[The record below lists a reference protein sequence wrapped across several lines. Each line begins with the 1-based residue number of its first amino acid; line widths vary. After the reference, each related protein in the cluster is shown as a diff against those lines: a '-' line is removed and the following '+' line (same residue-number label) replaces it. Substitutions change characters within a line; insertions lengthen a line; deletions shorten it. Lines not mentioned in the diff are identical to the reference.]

1 MLLFFDTET
10 TGLPLSWQAPQD
22 DLDNWPR
29 LVQLAWILA
38 DESGNEIDN
47 KNRIVKPE
55 NFIIPESAS
64 RVHGI
69 TTEHA
74 AKKGIT
80 LKRALTEFKKA
91 IESAKTVVAHNIS
104 FDEKIV
110 GAEFLRKNVE
120 TGFFDL
126 PKVCTMQESTNFCKI
141 ENGHGYKWP
150 KLMEL
155 HQILFDEDFAGA
167 HDAMADVRACA
178 RCFFELRRR
187 GVM

>member
-1 MLLFFDTET
+1 MFLFFDTET
-10 TGLPLSWQAPQD
+10 TGLPLSWQAPLE

-29 LVQLAWILA
+29 LVQLAWILTDA
-38 DESGNEIDN
+38 NGNEIDK

-69 TTEHA
+69 TTDYA
-74 AKKGIT
+74 LKKGIM
-80 LKRALTEFKKA
+80 LKKALSEFKKA
-91 IESAKTVVAHNIS
+91 IEGAKTIIAHNVS

-110 GAEFLRKNVE
+110 GAEFLRKNVK

-126 PKVCTMQESTNFCKI
+126 PKVCTMQGSTDFCKI
-141 ENGHGYKWP
+141 EKGFGYKWP

-155 HQILFDEDFAGA
+155 HQILFAEDFAGA

-187 GVM
+187 GII